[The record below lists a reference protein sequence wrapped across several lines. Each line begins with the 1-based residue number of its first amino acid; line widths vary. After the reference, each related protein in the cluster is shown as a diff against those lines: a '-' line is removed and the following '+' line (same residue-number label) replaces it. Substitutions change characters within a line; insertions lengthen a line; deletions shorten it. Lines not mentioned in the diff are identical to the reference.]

1 MLDVDTFFMNS
12 TVLCLKTGDLSS
24 FTFTAKDNLDED
36 IALDIW
42 TIYQNKYLQK
52 IMNNITSE

>member
-42 TIYQNKYLQK
+42 TIY
-52 IMNNITSE
+52 

>member
-1 MLDVDTFFMNS
+1 MIDVDKFFMNS

-42 TIYQNKYLQK
+42 TIDKNKNLQN
-52 IMNNITSE
+52 IINDITSE